1 MIKFY
6 SARFDSVPVIGC
18 SPPSWAIWLALLD
31 KGVTFEHAQLDF
43 GAMEHKQPGYLLMN
57 PRGTLPALMT
67 HDRLMSESVQILRA
81 IDELD
86 LRPALIGE
94 NDQLYA
100 RGLERLECANS
111 LKEAGMSWLAAQL
124 RGDADMREKK
134 MVYGDA
140 LQAFAGRLGGEHYF
154 SCPSSGVERPG
165 LADWLAYPYVATA
178 EHMGIDIRGFTTLYE
193 WKRLLDEHPHVRAT
207 APDWSH
213 SVR

>member
-31 KGVTFEHAQLDF
+31 KGVSFEHEQLDF
-43 GAMEHKQPGYLLMN
+43 GAAEHKQPSYLLRN

-81 IDELD
+81 IDDLE

-94 NDQLYA
+94 NDHLYS
-100 RGLERLECANS
+100 RGLERLAWANE
-111 LKEAGMSWLAAQL
+111 LKESGMSWLAAQV
-124 RGDADMREKK
+124 RGEADVLERK

-140 LQAFAGRLGGEHYF
+140 LQIFVDRLGADHYF
-154 SCPSSGVERPG
+154 ACPSAELERPG
-165 LADWLAYPYVATA
+165 LADWLAYAYVATA
-178 EHMGIDIRGFTTLYE
+178 EHMGIEVKAFPTLYD

-207 APDWSH
+207 APKWA
-213 SVR
+213 SV